1 MMKNLLNTIAIA
13 LIALFMFT
21 SCDKTDEM
29 PVEQQERE
37 ISNAQMQNSKNPYDK
52 EGELHNAF
60 LDYFIAKA
68 DGRKEMNREKML
80 VIYTDFYTAQKM
92 EFGEEQIAGYQQLFD
107 IYAEMNEGERHW
119 SFPPQ
124 LCRWFPALCFV
135 LTPSP
140 TFPHLLPV
148 GLLEEGNGATST
160 ERTLKFIDAVKENE
174 ANILADKELSEE
186 QRKALLNQHAIARY
200 SSGYW
205 HNVSA
210 IQQGKSG
217 YYEAFQEADAAKVCH
232 TCDVVGADAAGAAV
246 GALVGGVG
254 AGPGAGIASGA
265 ALLEKAWNWFWN

>member
-1 MMKNLLNTIAIA
+1 MKNLLNTIAVA

-80 VIYTDFYTAQKM
+80 KIYADFYASQKM
-92 EFGEEQIAGYQQLFD
+92 EFGEEQIAGYEELFD
-107 IYAEMNEGERHW
+107 AYSEMNIGVP
-119 SFPPQ
+119 SPNFPPQ
-124 LCRWFPALCFV
+124 FCRWFPVICDI

-140 TFPHLLPV
+140 TFPYLLPL
-148 GLLEEGNGATST
+148 GLLNENNGGTST
-160 ERTLKFIDAVKENE
+160 DRALKFIDVVKENE
-174 ANILADKELSEE
+174 VKIMASKELSEE
-186 QRKALLNQHAIARY
+186 QKKALLNQHAIARY
-200 SSGYW
+200 SAGYW

-210 IQQGKSG
+210 IQQNNSG
-217 YYEAFQEADAAKVCH
+217 YYDAFQEADAAKVCH

>member
-1 MMKNLLNTIAIA
+1 MKNLLNTIAIA
-13 LIALFMFT
+13 LISLFIFT
-21 SCDKTDEM
+21 SCDKADDIPMEKK
-29 PVEQQERE
+29 ERE
-37 ISNAQMQNSKNPYDK
+37 ISNTQMQNPKNPYDK
-52 EGELHNAF
+52 EGEQHNAF

-68 DGRKEMNREKML
+68 DGSKEMNREKML
-80 VIYTDFYTAQKM
+80 KIYADFYASQKM
-92 EFGEEQIAGYQQLFD
+92 EFGDEQIAGYGELFD
-107 IYAEMNEGERHW
+107 AYSEMNIGVP
-119 SFPPQ
+119 SSNFPPQ
-124 LCRWFPALCFV
+124 FCRWFPVICDI

-140 TFPHLLPV
+140 TFPYPLPL
-148 GLLEEGNGATST
+148 GLLNEDNGGTST
-160 ERTLKFIDAVKENE
+160 DRTLTFIDAVKENE
-174 ANILADKELSEE
+174 AKILADKELSEE
-186 QRKALLNQHAIARY
+186 QQKALLNQHAIARY

-217 YYEAFQEADAAKVCH
+217 YYEAFQEAHAAKVCH